1 MQNLSGKYFY
11 FINKKKPIKLMGFF
25 LFISAICFVNLSLL

>member
-11 FINKKKPIKLMGFF
+11 FINKKKPIKMMGFL
-25 LFISAICFVNLSLL
+25 LFMRYFVFYNYLN